1 MHSVKGDNMQI
12 NFDGAAQT
20 VTGSQHL
27 LNINGYNLLL
37 ECGFYQGRRQESYER
52 NCNFPFDPQK
62 LDAVILSHAH
72 IDHSGNLPNLVKQG
86 YRGPIFTT
94 PATAHLANIMLLDA
108 GHIQEADVKFINK
121 RRIKTGEPLAEPLYT
136 QLEAALVA
144 QYFNPVNYDQAF
156 EPLPGV
162 SARFVDAGHIL
173 GSAAVVLDIEENG
186 HKIRLWFS
194 GDIGRRKLPLL
205 RDPIL
210 PDRADILVMECT
222 YGDKPHTD
230 PDLAYEELRQVVG
243 RTLKRGGKVI
253 IPAFAVGRTQE
264 IVYALHQMFESHL
277 LPSVPVYVDS
287 PLAVNASD
295 IFKMHPECFDD
306 QTRQFI
312 KADRHHTALGFDR
325 LIYTRSVEESKA
337 LNSRTDPMI
346 IISASGMAETGR
358 ILHHLRNNIEN
369 PKNTILIVSWQAPYT
384 LGRRLADGEKRVR
397 IYGEEYE
404 VKAEVATIGGL
415 SAHAGQDFL
424 VEYALHI
431 KGSVKQL
438 FLVHGEPGPAEALS
452 EKLVKAGMDKPIYP
466 NWKESVEIN
475 L

>member
-1 MHSVKGDNMQI
+1 MQI
-12 NFDGAAQT
+12 SFDGAAQT

-27 LNINGYNLLL
+27 LTISGHKLLL
-37 ECGFYQGRRQESYER
+37 DCGFFQGKRQESYDR
-52 NCNFPFDPQK
+52 NCNFPFDPHQI
-62 LDAVILSHAH
+62 DAVILSHAH

-86 YRGPIFTT
+86 YTGSIFTT
-94 PATAHLANIMLLDA
+94 PATAHLANIMLMDS
-108 GHIQEADVKFINK
+108 GHIQEFDVEFINK
-121 RRIKTGEPLAEPLYT
+121 RRIKMGQPLAVPLYT
-136 QLEAALVA
+136 QVEAAMVA
-144 QYFNPVNYDQAF
+144 QYFTPVNYEQSF
-156 EPLPGV
+156 EPIPGV
-162 SARFVDAGHIL
+162 NARLVDAGHIL
-173 GSAAVVLDIEENG
+173 GSAAVILDVEEKG
-186 HKIRLWFS
+186 HKIRVWFS

-210 PDRADILVMECT
+210 PDWADILVMECT
-222 YGDKPHTD
+222 YGDKSHTD
-230 PDLAYEELRQVVG
+230 PELAYAELRQVVE

-264 IVYALHQMFESHL
+264 IVYALHQMFESRQ

-306 QTRQFI
+306 QTREFI
-312 KADRHHTALGFDR
+312 KTDKHHTALGFDR

-358 ILHHLRNNIEN
+358 ILHHLRNNIEH

-384 LGRRLADGEKRVR
+384 LGRRLADKEKRVR
-397 IYGEEYE
+397 IYGEEY
-404 VKAEVATIGGL
+404 VVRAEVATIGGL
-415 SAHAGQDFL
+415 SAHAGQVFL
-424 VEYALHI
+424 MEYALKV

-452 EKLVKAGMDKPIYP
+452 ERLIEAGMDKPIYP
-466 NWKESVEIN
+466 NWQESVEID